1 MVGIHSESFGAG
13 QGEEDCAY
21 NGFGDCDVEE
31 SEDLEDDQAEEAG
44 LLLVLPEQGGGG
56 NQGTS
61 THNFFYHY

>member
-44 LLLVLPEQGGGG
+44 LLLALPEPWGGG
-56 NQGTS
+56 NQVTS
-61 THNFFYHY
+61 THNLFYHN